1 MRIMLRA
8 AMAALSIASIGSAYA
23 DGGDGVV
30 ANTEF
35 TEIPGVV
42 AQAPVQ
48 SAPLVATA
56 QDGQADQTYE
66 SHANRT
72 TWLFPPVGKSRP
84 VIPTALSS
92 HAFAHGRLVS
102 EAMRSVIC
110 ISLFQASQHASRM
123 AS

>member
-23 DGGDGVV
+23 DSGDGVV
-30 ANTEF
+30 ANTQF

-48 SAPLVATA
+48 NMPLVAATA
-56 QDGQADQTYE
+56 DGQAVQTYE

-72 TWLFPPVGKSRP
+72 TWLFPPVGKYL
-84 VIPTALSS
+84 A
-92 HAFAHGRLVS
+92 
-102 EAMRSVIC
+102 
-110 ISLFQASQHASRM
+110 Q
-123 AS
+123 